1 MERIKSLQQLRM
13 QKELLQLQQM
23 ITELRIK
30 KEVTTIKKRF
40 RPSANLVPIATTI
53 WRNGLKNNLERGVL
67 GTVMK
72 QVGKFIKKSKKRR
85 KPACR

>member
-1 MERIKSLQQLRM
+1 MERIKSLEQLRM

-30 KEVTTIKKRF
+30 KDVVTLRKRF

-53 WRNGLKNNLERGVL
+53 WNHGIKNNLTRGVL
-67 GTVMK
+67 GTMVN
-72 QVGKFIKKSKKRR
+72 QVGKFVKKKRKRR
-85 KPACR
+85 KHQ